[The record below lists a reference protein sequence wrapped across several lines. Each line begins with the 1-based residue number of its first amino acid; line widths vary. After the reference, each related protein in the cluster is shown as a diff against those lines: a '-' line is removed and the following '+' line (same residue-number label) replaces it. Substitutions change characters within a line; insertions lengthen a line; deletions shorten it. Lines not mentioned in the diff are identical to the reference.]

1 MNVLRSCLA
10 SLLLLPPLAAQTATT
25 AVFGANQCGLDLV
38 VAGAPVPGTTI
49 HVVGPGSVRFGTR
62 LIQRWFLMGTSVTA
76 IGGLPLP
83 IPMETLFPSGFS
95 CGSLLQS
102 SEFVARMPEAPS
114 FQATTVAVPVAIPND
129 AGLIG
134 LEVYC
139 QLFELGECLGSCAP
153 GFRPI
158 GTASNGVRVRIG
170 L

>member
-1 MNVLRSCLA
+1 MKLLRSSVA
-10 SLLLLPPLAAQTATT
+10 SLSLLAPLAAQTAATS
-25 AVFGANQCGLDLV
+25 VFAQNQCGLDVV
-38 VAGAPVPGTTI
+38 VAGVPQPGATI
-49 HVVGPGSVRFGTR
+49 TVVGPASLRFGTR
-62 LIQRWFLMGTSVTA
+62 LIPRWFLMGTSTTA
-76 IGGLPLP
+76 IGGAPLP

-102 SEFVARMPEAPS
+102 AEFIALMPEVPT
-114 FQATTVAVPVAIPND
+114 FQATTVAVPVTIPND
-129 AGLIG
+129 FGLLG

-139 QLFELGECLGSCAP
+139 QVFELGECLGSCAP